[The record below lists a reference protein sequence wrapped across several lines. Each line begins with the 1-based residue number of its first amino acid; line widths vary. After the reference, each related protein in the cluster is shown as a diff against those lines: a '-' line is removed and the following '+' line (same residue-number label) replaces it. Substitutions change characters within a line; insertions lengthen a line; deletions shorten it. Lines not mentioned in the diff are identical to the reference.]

1 MTRTLVLRKESLT
14 ELTPGEL
21 GAVVGGSQVSRT
33 CALVSFVPCY
43 VLMTVVDGCLP

>member
-1 MTRTLVLRKESLT
+1 MTRTLALRQETLT
-14 ELTPGEL
+14 ELTPDDL

-43 VLMTVVDGCLP
+43 VVQTVIQGCLP